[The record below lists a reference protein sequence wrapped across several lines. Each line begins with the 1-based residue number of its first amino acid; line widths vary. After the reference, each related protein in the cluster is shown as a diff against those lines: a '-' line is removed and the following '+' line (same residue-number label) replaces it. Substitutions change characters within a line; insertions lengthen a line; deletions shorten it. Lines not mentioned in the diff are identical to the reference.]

1 MLYFCPFSFLSLKP
15 PLWTGSQKRPSVER
29 RGCREYGEGDQ
40 AGPGEVGSYVGQG
53 GRKGKVKGIVRA
65 GLGRVQGSGHE
76 CRSSQ
81 QAFLDIQHHSCLSS
95 GFKLESE
102 SQPRVPYL
110 TEGLRTGA
118 TRDPGHSANCE
129 AAA

>member
-1 MLYFCPFSFLSLKP
+1 MQ
-15 PLWTGSQKRPSVER
+15 GIR
-29 RGCREYGEGDQ
+29 
-40 AGPGEVGSYVGQG
+40 G
-53 GRKGKVKGIVRA
+53 GRPGRAWGGGQLCGTGWKEGQVKGIVRA

-81 QAFLDIQHHSCLSS
+81 QAFLDIQDHSCLSS

-102 SQPRVPYL
+102 SQPRFPYL